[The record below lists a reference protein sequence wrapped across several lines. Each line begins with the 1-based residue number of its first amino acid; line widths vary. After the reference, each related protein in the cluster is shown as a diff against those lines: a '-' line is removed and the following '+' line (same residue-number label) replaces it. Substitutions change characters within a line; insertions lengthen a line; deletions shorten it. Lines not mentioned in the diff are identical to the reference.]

1 MVNVHAICTHELPD
15 FIQLIFLGKMI
26 NQKSNLWHIQGRIQ
40 EFWLVGAWNFF
51 QRHGDMVPP

>member
-26 NQKSNLWHIQGRIQ
+26 NQKSNLWHILLITEDWQ
-40 EFWLVGAWNFF
+40 ELLIL
-51 QRHGDMVPP
+51 